1 VVQEDV
7 LNVLCL
13 FAHVLGLLLGGRLP
27 RRSPVGKARVFL
39 PATEL
44 ERI

>member
-13 FAHVLGLLLGGRLP
+13 FAHVLGLLLGDRTARKP
-27 RRSPVGKARVFL
+27 PV
-39 PATEL
+39 
-44 ERI
+44 

>member
-7 LNVLCL
+7 LNVLCFL
-13 FAHVLGLLLGGRLP
+13 AHVLGLLLGVRLLFGQPLGR
-27 RRSPVGKARVFL
+27 RGSL

-44 ERI
+44 GQI